1 MLMAICV
8 GCKFDLRMTQRVL
21 GKQHII
27 LDELQEPD
35 RTYITILERLPGI
48 DIDQFNKLLDR
59 QHINRLGT
67 KSNSK
72 KSKDA

>member
-1 MLMAICV
+1 MDNQVHNLHDSI
-8 GCKFDLRMTQRVL
+8 RMTQHVL

-27 LDELQEPD
+27 LDELHEPD
-35 RTYITILERLPGI
+35 RAYITILERFPRI

-59 QHINRLGT
+59 QHINRLGI

-72 KSKDA
+72 KSKCA